1 MFDKII
7 NFLKYNN
14 ATIIILAIVLI
25 VGGGALAAGPEN
37 IGQKQTSIEG
47 IDNTLLLSVDLAT
60 FNMDFKI
67 ETIEQDE
74 KYYYVTYSYLDIVI
88 IDNAWQYQLNQNT
101 QKVSK
106 RIKQD
111 IGEYMAKFLAKHYEA
126 RIRELTEEQILAQ
139 AQGQTTRIE
148 VTEYSGLVG
157 LTLDLASTV
166 FPGYDPVVKRELPA
180 PENFNLPE
188 TTNNQT
194 TNDGTDN
201 LTQIYN
207 DYVAAHPEIFATST
221 DTATTSEETTNTE
234 ITEPEIPTSSETS
247 TIDEPTNVNIIELPE
262 ENNGVTES
270 ETAPSTLIEN

>member
-111 IGEYMAKFLAKHYEA
+111 IGEYMAKFLVKHHEA
-126 RIRELTEEQILAQ
+126 RIRELTEEQKLAQ
-139 AQGQTTRIE
+139 AQGQTTRVE